1 MDIRDKEWLLSLVS
15 YLELVDCMDRKCHE
29 IVYMKSWP
37 NTDSKL
43 WTCSTHSLETP
54 IRAHP
59 TCWHLLKPAWPRA
72 NPACANADAC
82 MPPQK
87 FSDCSWAFVPFVVSR
102 GLHRGS
108 LPKRDKLLE
117 SAHTVG
123 LIFWGSCSSD
133 CRSTDPSNAG
143 SCDRLG
149 WKTEG
154 LSGLLPPV
162 FLGLRLAVKTSE
174 EDPVQHPALSLAWP
188 SWKEI
193 YNHGNPEGQESFF
206 LDELTSHGCWS
217 RCFGKKSEVMQLCF
231 GDSGALEWKPQ
242 FVQIERCRL
251 AIRAQA
257 TEERP
262 CPEKESDRINCA
274 TNAGKFLVLALPKV
288 AGKCPSLPSFWG
300 WHIPVAFLYKF

>member
-1 MDIRDKEWLLSLVS
+1 
-15 YLELVDCMDRKCHE
+15 
-29 IVYMKSWP
+29 
-37 NTDSKL
+37 
-43 WTCSTHSLETP
+43 
-54 IRAHP
+54 
-59 TCWHLLKPAWPRA
+59 
-72 NPACANADAC
+72 

-87 FSDCSWAFVPFVVSR
+87 FSDYSWAFVPFVISR

-108 LPKRDKLLE
+108 LPKRDKFLE

-123 LIFWGSCSSD
+123 LIFWGSCSPD

-154 LSGLLPPV
+154 LSGLPPLV
-162 FLGLRLAVKTSE
+162 FLGLHLAAKTSE
-174 EDPVQHPALSLAWP
+174 EDPVQHPARSLAWP

-206 LDELTSHGCWS
+206 LDELTSHGCGS
-217 RCFGKKSEVMQLCF
+217 RCFGRKSEVMQLCF
-231 GDSGALEWKPQ
+231 GDSGALEWKPL

-251 AIRAQA
+251 AISAQA
-257 TEERP
+257 AEERS
-262 CPEKESDRINCA
+262 CPEKGSDRISCV
-274 TNAGKFLVLALPKV
+274 TNAGQFLVPALPKV

-300 WHIPVAFLYKF
+300 WHIPVAFLYKFWKPSVVSILSQTVCFLRDRNYLLHFGPHRFLNVIFEKSFQIV